1 MKKRI
6 CALLCAV
13 LLLVSFSCSVSAVI
27 MVEDETGTRY
37 SGESMNQELT
47 TTRPNAAAVAAKKVM
62 SSVSNFWHR
71 YGFLTVVIVLLVAIV
86 VAIVISEF
94 ERQKKESRPPKPSK
108 KKKKK

>member
-6 CALLCAV
+6 CALLCAL

-27 MVEDETGTRY
+27 MVEDENGVRY
-37 SGESMNQELT
+37 SDESMNPT
-47 TTRPNAAAVAAKKVM
+47 TTKVNAVAETAKKVM
-62 SSVSNFWHR
+62 SSVSKFWHR
-71 YGFLTVVIVLLVAIV
+71 FGFLTVVIVLLVAIV

-94 ERQKKESRPPKPSK
+94 ERQKKETRPKQQTNSK